1 MFVHADCESRRASVI
16 YLDKLFLPVTNCF
29 NLDGACSEFM
39 PHKKCEVGTEYA
51 LDITVGN
58 DANLVSCASFVAHCP
73 RVCTDHADFF
83 ACNYPSTQFTI
94 YFVYG
99 LSLQSC
105 YHLMY

>member
-58 DANLVSCASFVAHCP
+58 DANLVSCASFCGSMSL
-73 RVCTDHADFF
+73 VCAPIMPT
-83 ACNYPSTQFTI
+83 
-94 YFVYG
+94 
-99 LSLQSC
+99 SLLAITPLRSSL
-105 YHLMY
+105 YISYMASPYSLAIT